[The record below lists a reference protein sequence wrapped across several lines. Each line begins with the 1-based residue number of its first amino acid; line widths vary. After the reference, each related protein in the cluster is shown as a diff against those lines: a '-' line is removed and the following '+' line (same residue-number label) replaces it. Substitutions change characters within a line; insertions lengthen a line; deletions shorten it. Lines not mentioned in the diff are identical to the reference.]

1 MTVRYDRAQW
11 RPVADWLAVAIAVAI
26 PWSTSLAYIL
36 IGVWLIVLIPAT
48 EPEEW
53 RDVLKHPAA
62 WLPVALPALAFV
74 GMAWATGV
82 GWSDRIDGF
91 ASFAKLLAIPALM
104 VQFRKSQ
111 RAQWVLIAFLVSCS
125 LVLLVSWIMVFTGMK
140 PITKG
145 ATSYGVPVRDYIVQ
159 SQEFILCAVGLIYL
173 VYMRLRERR
182 FGLAL
187 ALAALAVLFLV
198 NVTLVAPSRTGLVT
212 VPVLLVI
219 LVVALCRWQ
228 VSIVAACLIV
238 AAAAAAF
245 VYSPKIQGR
254 LVAIV
259 TEVQQSRT
267 QQTTTSAGAR
277 YDFWTTGIGIVARA
291 PVIGHGTGSVHDT
304 FIRVA
309 AERGSRKPATTN
321 PHNQTLTVAIQL
333 GFAGTL
339 LLFAIWLSH
348 ALLFRGGGLAEWVG
362 LAVVAQNVIGSLF
375 NNHLFDFTQAWIYMF
390 GVGVAGGMVLSQRLG
405 SARIA
410 VPQAAGG
417 T

>member
-36 IGVWLIVLIPAT
+36 IGAWLIVLIPAT

-219 LVVALCRWQ
+219 LAVAHCRWQ

-405 SARIA
+405 SSRIA

>member
-36 IGVWLIVLIPAT
+36 IGAWLIVLIPAT

-219 LVVALCRWQ
+219 LVVAHCRWQ

-405 SARIA
+405 SARLA

>member
-1 MTVRYDRAQW
+1 
-11 RPVADWLAVAIAVAI
+11 
-26 PWSTSLAYIL
+26 
-36 IGVWLIVLIPAT
+36 
-48 EPEEW
+48 
-53 RDVLKHPAA
+53 
-62 WLPVALPALAFV
+62 
-74 GMAWATGV
+74 
-82 GWSDRIDGF
+82 
-91 ASFAKLLAIPALM
+91 
-104 VQFRKSQ
+104 
-111 RAQWVLIAFLVSCS
+111 
-125 LVLLVSWIMVFTGMK
+125 
-140 PITKG
+140 
-145 ATSYGVPVRDYIVQ
+145 
-159 SQEFILCAVGLIYL
+159 
-173 VYMRLRERR
+173 
-182 FGLAL
+182 
-187 ALAALAVLFLV
+187 
-198 NVTLVAPSRTGLVT
+198 VTLVAPSRTGLVT

-219 LVVALCRWQ
+219 LVVAHCRWQ

-277 YDFWTTGIGIVARA
+277 YDFWTTGLGIVARA

-405 SARIA
+405 SARLA